1 MSVTKGVIF
10 IMEFYH
16 LFMLCLLPIVTPLV
30 SALIG
35 IFIGLV
41 FWTVEYLN
49 EDKKKE
55 RH

>member
-1 MSVTKGVIF
+1 MSLH
-10 IMEFYH
+10 H
-16 LFMLCLLPIVTPLV
+16 LFILCLLPIVTPLV

-41 FWTVEYLN
+41 IWSAKYLN
-49 EDKKKE
+49 EDKKKG

>member
-1 MSVTKGVIF
+1 MSLL
-10 IMEFYH
+10 H

-41 FWTVEYLN
+41 VYSAKYLN
-49 EDKKKE
+49 EDKKKG

>member
-1 MSVTKGVIF
+1 MSL
-10 IMEFYH
+10 YH
-16 LFMLCLLPIVTPLV
+16 LFILCLLLILTPLA

-41 FWTVEYLN
+41 YSAKYFD
-49 EDKKKE
+49 EDKKKG

>member
-1 MSVTKGVIF
+1 M
-10 IMEFYH
+10 MEFYH
-16 LFMLCLLPIVTPLV
+16 LFMLCLLPILTPLV

-41 FWTVEYLN
+41 IWSAKYLN
-49 EDKKKE
+49 EDKKKG